1 MCCSSPFFFDW
12 NSWLKPRTCAI
23 AWPPR
28 IATHRDLN
36 RKWMCSRSIDPHC
49 VFVYYFFSPHIFFIY
64 NNTII
69 NNIFL
74 SNRKQKYFCL
84 SKHHFH
90 QVNHVLFC
98 CWQQSTGLLL
108 LRGAEGLEWVFGG
121 EEGSS
126 QWVNGWQKKELDSS
140 ELFQRR
146 TDAFWRRVRLS
157 ARSSFR
163 SFLLELFQ
171 PSSRKKANKCTP
183 HRRQP
188 GIVYRPW
195 TLSLCSLYIDGYA
208 WLSLSL
214 P

>member
-64 NNTII
+64 NNNTII
-69 NNIFL
+69 NNIFRIFL
-74 SNRKQKYFCL
+74 SNRKQKYSCL

-98 CWQQSTGLLL
+98 WQQSTGLL
-108 LRGAEGLEWVFGG
+108 LRGAEGLEWVFWGG
-121 EEGSS
+121 RR
-126 QWVNGWQKKELDSS
+126 DRAS
-140 ELFQRR
+140 ELMDDRR
-146 TDAFWRRVRLS
+146 KSSAAVNYFNVARMRSGAVFAYPRGAHSAASCWSFFNPAAKKQTNARPTDDN
-157 ARSSFR
+157 
-163 SFLLELFQ
+163 Q
-171 PSSRKKANKCTP
+171 
-183 HRRQP
+183 
-188 GIVYRPW
+188 G
-195 TLSLCSLYIDGYA
+195 
-208 WLSLSL
+208 
-214 P
+214 